1 MFRTV
6 TSYLLVKQLFVLC
19 TLISS
24 TAVLRGQNLNYEGPY
39 KAGIYKGDASFEYNL
54 VDGDTLLNGKFT
66 MQRSDLDSLLE
77 GADYAFF
84 FDGAF
89 EKGYPEGFWRF
100 ELGKYR
106 SDGETRIV
114 DGQYRVNVNGV
125 KREAYGIIR
134 KGRPDGQWIFMVNQI
149 KNSALDKTRFRSVF
163 SFEDGVPQKSF
174 RIENDSSTLVGRFL
188 RNGFAHDVWT
198 LYSKMDANTSEN
210 WHFIEGRLA
219 KIEME
224 TDGQVETI
232 AIYDGGSDQSKAVT
246 LDARFIALVQLRL
259 KRENSNGFVGGMS
272 RLLNENTENYQQIDT
287 ILSELGKSSF
297 VPQLKVTAPYF
308 PLDSLETARLD
319 SIVNWFKKSEAIT
332 RSLLND
338 PQLNIL
344 KRSDDEVDFKY
355 EVVKTISEEFL
366 MPLKQLVEYRR
377 QGVLEFAA
385 RDELLAGLWPVGKPS
400 ATIEVEINTTGEKRT
415 YTGPEGTDL
424 DFDDYKGLE
433 SVHKLAQYAYLSLE
447 SIASTLKDKLA
458 NEKRQQTFI
467 ALEKQM
473 IAQADSLGKQVD
485 SVQDKIAKPSS
496 EALVAIK
503 KRAEDELANYSQ
515 IEATDAK
522 LVFAQN
528 LISCL
533 TALNDLAKSITALPM
548 RNETIQEVYSDAV
561 WNPFTATIMNEDV
574 KKRITA
580 AYRDIL
586 VPDFLNRVQTAVSCD
601 NARELHLLFE
611 NSYQR
616 ILELRNEETSKLE
629 RKLKREKNPE
639 IIIQLFNIPSTTEEH

>member
-1 MFRTV
+1 MFRFA
-6 TSYLLVKQLFVLC
+6 TSYSLVKQLFVVF
-19 TLISS
+19 TLMCS
-24 TAVLRGQNLNYEGPY
+24 TAVLLGQNLHFEGPY

-66 MQRSDLDSLLE
+66 LQRSDLDSLLE

-149 KNSALDKTRFRSVF
+149 KNSALDQTRFRSVF

-198 LYSKMDANTSEN
+198 LYSKMDASTAEN
-210 WHFIEGRLA
+210 WHFIEGRLT
-219 KIEME
+219 KIETE

-232 AIYDGGSDQSKAVT
+232 AIYDSEANPSKT
-246 LDARFIALVQLRL
+246 IILDARYIALVQLRL
-259 KRENSNGFVGGMS
+259 HRGNGAGLIGRMS
-272 RLLNENTENYQQIDT
+272 RLLNENAENYQQIDT
-287 ILSELGKSSF
+287 ILSELGRSSF

-308 PLDSLETARLD
+308 PLDSLERARLD
-319 SIVNWFKKSEAIT
+319 SIASWFKKSEAIS

-344 KRSDDEVDFKY
+344 KRSDEEVDFKY
-355 EVVKTISEEFL
+355 EVVKVISEKFL
-366 MPLKQLVEYRR
+366 GPLKQFAEYRE

-385 RDELLAGLWPVGKPS
+385 RDELVAGLWPGQNPS
-400 ATIEVEINTTGEKRT
+400 TTIEVEINTTGEKRT
-415 YTGPEGTDL
+415 YTGPEGIDL
-424 DFDDYKGLE
+424 DFDDYQGLA
-433 SVHKLAQYAYLSLE
+433 SVYKLAQYTYLSLQ
-447 SIASTLKDKLA
+447 SIAHTLNDKLA
-458 NEKRQQTFI
+458 KEKRQQTFI

-473 IAQADSLGKQVD
+473 IAQADSLGKQAD
-485 SVQDKIAKPSS
+485 SAQTKISRPSL
-496 EALVAIK
+496 EALATIRK
-503 KRAEDELANYSQ
+503 LAEDELANYSQ

-522 LVFAQN
+522 LVFAQDLIGCLEDLNN
-528 LISCL
+528 L
-533 TALNDLAKSITALPM
+533 TRSITALPA
-548 RNETIQEVYSDAV
+548 RQDSIQEAYSDAV

-586 VPDFLNRVQTAVSCD
+586 VPNFLDRVQTAISCE

-611 NSYQR
+611 NSYR
-616 ILELRNEETSKLE
+616 RLLELRNEETSKLE

-639 IIIQLFNIPSTTEEH
+639 TIIQLFNIQSATEEH